1 MRTAYL
7 NGAWINE
14 RDLVIPVGDLGFALG
29 VTVTERLRTF
39 NGVVWR
45 QAEHIARLANS
56 LEIIGLDRAIAAEL
70 DRVIGEYV
78 LHHQSQRASGD
89 DWAIVAFATPG
100 DGHGRPLRC
109 VHGFPLPFGGWA
121 HQFQAGVKLVTSSIR
136 QTPPNCWPAELKC
149 RSRMHYYLADQ
160 EARRRDPH
168 ARALLLDQ
176 EGFIGEASTANVV
189 AYSATEGVLSPRMEK
204 VLPGVSVAVVR
215 EIAAELGVP
224 FVERDITPAEFAAA
238 DEVWLSS
245 TSVCQLPVVQLDGRP
260 IGSGAAGPMYGRFLA
275 AWNDR
280 VGLDVAAQA
289 LRFAQR

>member
-1 MRTAYL
+1 MRSAYL
-7 NGAWINE
+7 NGAWISE

-39 NGVVWR
+39 NGAVWR

-78 LHHQSQRASGD
+78 QHHQSQRVSGD

-100 DGHGRPLRC
+100 DGQSPPLRC

-121 HQFQAGVKLVTSSIR
+121 HQFQAGVKLITSSVR

-160 EARRRDPH
+160 EARRRDPQ

-189 AYSATEGVLSPRMEK
+189 AYCANEGVLSPRMEK

-224 FVERDITPAEFAAA
+224 FIERDITPAEFTAA

-245 TSVCQLPVVQLDGRP
+245 TSVCQLPVVELDGRP

-275 AWNDR
+275 AWNER
-280 VGLDVAAQA
+280 VGLNVAAQA
-289 LRFAQR
+289 ARFAQR